1 MRGMVSLSVAAGL
14 LALGALAQDRAARPA
29 PDAAELRYGPHAR
42 NVMDLW
48 LTGGARP
55 APFVIYYHGGGFRQG
70 DKSSI
75 GAALL
80 RKLLASGVSVAAA
93 NYRLSDS
100 APYPAQML
108 DAARALQF
116 LREHAA
122 RYGLDPRR
130 AGATGGSAGAGIS
143 LWLAFHDDLADPAS
157 PDPVARQ
164 STRLSGAVVTAA
176 QSSYDPRFIRK
187 LFDTDQVH
195 PALIAFFGMK
205 SAADVDNP
213 KFHKLF
219 EDASAINHATAD
231 DPPVMLFYPQAND
244 PLPPNSTGA
253 QHIHHPRLGFVLKEK
268 LDQLGVGCTLLLK
281 EQYPGGAPVD
291 EFVKFFLERFR
302 AAPSVQGR
310 AAVPD
315 AVPVP

>member
-75 GAALL
+75 GAPLL

-157 PDPVARQ
+157 PDTVARQ
-164 STRLSGAVVTAA
+164 STPAVRRGGDCGTVLL
-176 QSSYDPRFIRK
+176 R
-187 LFDTDQVH
+187 
-195 PALIAFFGMK
+195 PALHQEA
-205 SAADVDNP
+205 VRYRP
-213 KFHKLF
+213 
-219 EDASAINHATAD
+219 
-231 DPPVMLFYPQAND
+231 
-244 PLPPNSTGA
+244 
-253 QHIHHPRLGFVLKEK
+253 
-268 LDQLGVGCTLLLK
+268 
-281 EQYPGGAPVD
+281 GAPGADCVFWD
-291 EFVKFFLERFR
+291 EERR
-302 AAPSVQGR
+302 RRG
-310 AAVPD
+310 
-315 AVPVP
+315 